1 MGIADRLTLYL
12 YYSIRGLVAVAFVL
26 FLVFGNWI
34 DAFNTALIFLV
45 MMAPAVLKDRFSVY
59 LPFGLEVAIVTFVFT
74 TLFLGSLQDYYEK
87 FALWDGVLH
96 FQSGI
101 LLGIVGF
108 VLVYTLN
115 EQSTKK
121 IYLSPGF
128 ISFFAVTFSLAVS
141 VVWEIYEYTFDILLG
156 YNMQESGL
164 PDTMGDMI
172 VNAIGALIVG
182 LLGYLWMRKRKKLP
196 FTPSDI
202 SGVSDYAS
210 LHRERD

>member
-1 MGIADRLTLYL
+1 LH
-12 YYSIRGLVAVAFVL
+12 
-26 FLVFGNWI
+26 
-34 DAFNTALIFLV
+34 
-45 MMAPAVLKDRFSVY
+45 
-59 LPFGLEVAIVTFVFT
+59 
-74 TLFLGSLQDYYEK
+74 DYYEK
-87 FALWDGVLH
+87 FALWDGILH

-128 ISFFAVTFSLAVS
+128 ISFFAVTFSLAAS
-141 VVWEIYEYTFDILLG
+141 VVWEIYEYLFDILLG

-202 SGVSDYAS
+202 SGISDYAS